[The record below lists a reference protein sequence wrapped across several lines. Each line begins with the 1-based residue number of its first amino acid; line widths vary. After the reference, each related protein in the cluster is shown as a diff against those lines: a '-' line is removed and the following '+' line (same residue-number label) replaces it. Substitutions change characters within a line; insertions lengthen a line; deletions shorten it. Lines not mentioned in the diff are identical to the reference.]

1 VQVPLPKKKLSG
13 CVWAPLVL
21 NTSGCKGR
29 PIEQLRERCPDKLC
43 KHMSQAER
51 NAIKAKEEEK
61 ADDVEN
67 DANGAGEEIP
77 KDDAVAPIEDDI
89 SEDRGW
95 VWLLG
100 F

>member
-1 VQVPLPKKKLSG
+1 
-13 CVWAPLVL
+13 
-21 NTSGCKGR
+21 
-29 PIEQLRERCPDKLC
+29 
-43 KHMSQAER
+43 MSQAQR

-67 DANGAGEEIP
+67 DANDAGEEIP